1 MGEGVWDD
9 LPEIE
14 GESRLLLVQLK
25 QEHKLISEVPHY
37 MYIGN
42 RNNKYHEFN
51 N

>member
-1 MGEGVWDD
+1 MGEEVWDD
-9 LPEIE
+9 LPEVE

-37 MYIGN
+37 IRN
-42 RNNKYHEFN
+42 RNNKYHNFN